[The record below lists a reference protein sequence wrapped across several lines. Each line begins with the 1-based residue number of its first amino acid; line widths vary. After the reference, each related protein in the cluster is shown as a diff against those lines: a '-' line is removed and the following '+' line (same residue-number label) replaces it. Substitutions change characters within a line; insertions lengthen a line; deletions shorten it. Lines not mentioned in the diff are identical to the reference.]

1 MIGEWSGEIY
11 FNNGPRPTFFDR
23 ESAYI
28 LQDDL
33 QIATLTVRETIYFAA
48 SFRMEEGSSAEEINK
63 RVELLLELMSLSHI
77 QDSFVGDAMHRGIS
91 GGQLKRLSI
100 AVEMVSLPFIVFL
113 DEPTSGLDSTMAL
126 DVMQTACRL
135 AREHRTCIA
144 TIHQPSPEVF
154 ALFDY
159 VVLLSEGRLIYF
171 GTVHQVQ
178 EYFCGQVLSYTW
190 EEGKNPAEFLI
201 EVSEGLLIPDDRS
214 MPLTAVELD
223 RMFSNSPYKYLPEL
237 SNAKERISVS
247 EVDNGKMYNQ
257 HQKGSSAAAYAR
269 LHATT
274 KWTQFKLL
282 MYRCGLSIIRDRDE
296 TLAHLLKNFAV
307 GLLYGIIFYGEADVS
322 TPLFDENGL
331 PTSDVL
337 NVASLLYS
345 SLMFVMMSNIQ
356 AIPHLISRNLIFRRE
371 VASFAYAV
379 SPYWLAHTLSIIPM
393 MVVGYFLFLM
403 SCYFTAGFPL
413 TGAYFFYY
421 YFLILFAGLIS
432 YYYAM
437 LLAALIPQENL
448 AFEAFAL
455 VFTTLNI
462 FVGFLITLDNIP
474 AMWSWVPY
482 INFSRWAF
490 QGLMVNQWEDYDD
503 DSSGQTVLELY
514 GFDGFDK
521 MDAFWILFLYIL
533 ALVVLVYAAMRPPLK
548 KLVKVARVP
557 SATISPII
565 EVDDDKKLNL
575 KSTLLQ
581 PADAEAQHFF
591 FQQHTPRFQ
600 DGQSVSNVSI
610 LNTNSNNSI
619 VDATK
624 VPKKSGYHL
633 TFCQLSYTVDGGTMT
648 ASKNGLQE
656 PLKILQNVTG
666 RVEPREMCAVM
677 GASGA
682 GKSTLLD
689 ILADRKTIGRIEGE
703 IFINGHA
710 RTADAMESTA
720 YVMQD
725 SAHKEYLTVRET
737 LEFAA
742 NFRMLQSEPAVVKEQ
757 RVKDLLM
764 TLRLDTVADSMV
776 GDMEARGISG
786 GQRRRLS
793 IGVEM
798 VHLPK
803 MLFLDEP
810 TTGLDSASA
819 NEVVS
824 VLRILTNQHRTVIC
838 TIHQPS
844 AKCFSMFDKVLLLG
858 EGRTIYFGAMKEMQ
872 SYFMNCVYQFPYK
885 EGRNVADYMAD
896 IGSGTSMN
904 GVGDHGVVT
913 VSQLVEMYEGSDL
926 YLKLESD
933 LVKLLKED
941 EANYPPPPPTA
952 VVELSW
958 WERMGEI
965 WIEYVPGAKV
975 KYSTSQWYQVK
986 QLWYRK
992 YLERIRCLPVL
1003 LAPVVR

>member
-1 MIGEWSGEIY
+1 
-11 FNNGPRPTFFDR
+11 
-23 ESAYI
+23 
-28 LQDDL
+28 
-33 QIATLTVRETIYFAA
+33 
-48 SFRMEEGSSAEEINK
+48 
-63 RVELLLELMSLSHI
+63 
-77 QDSFVGDAMHRGIS
+77 
-91 GGQLKRLSI
+91 
-100 AVEMVSLPFIVFL
+100 
-113 DEPTSGLDSTMAL
+113 
-126 DVMQTACRL
+126 
-135 AREHRTCIA
+135 
-144 TIHQPSPEVF
+144 
-154 ALFDY
+154 
-159 VVLLSEGRLIYF
+159 
-171 GTVHQVQ
+171 
-178 EYFCGQVLSYTW
+178 
-190 EEGKNPAEFLI
+190 
-201 EVSEGLLIPDDRS
+201 
-214 MPLTAVELD
+214 
-223 RMFSNSPYKYLPEL
+223 
-237 SNAKERISVS
+237 
-247 EVDNGKMYNQ
+247 
-257 HQKGSSAAAYAR
+257 
-269 LHATT
+269 
-274 KWTQFKLL
+274 
-282 MYRCGLSIIRDRDE
+282 
-296 TLAHLLKNFAV
+296 
-307 GLLYGIIFYGEADVS
+307 
-322 TPLFDENGL
+322 
-331 PTSDVL
+331 
-337 NVASLLYS
+337 
-345 SLMFVMMSNIQ
+345 
-356 AIPHLISRNLIFRRE
+356 
-371 VASFAYAV
+371 
-379 SPYWLAHTLSIIPM
+379 
-393 MVVGYFLFLM
+393 
-403 SCYFTAGFPL
+403 
-413 TGAYFFYY
+413 
-421 YFLILFAGLIS
+421 
-432 YYYAM
+432 
-437 LLAALIPQENL
+437 
-448 AFEAFAL
+448 
-455 VFTTLNI
+455 
-462 FVGFLITLDNIP
+462 
-474 AMWSWVPY
+474 
-482 INFSRWAF
+482 
-490 QGLMVNQWEDYDD
+490 
-503 DSSGQTVLELY
+503 
-514 GFDGFDK
+514 
-521 MDAFWILFLYIL
+521 
-533 ALVVLVYAAMRPPLK
+533 
-548 KLVKVARVP
+548 
-557 SATISPII
+557 
-565 EVDDDKKLNL
+565 
-575 KSTLLQ
+575 
-581 PADAEAQHFF
+581 
-591 FQQHTPRFQ
+591 
-600 DGQSVSNVSI
+600 
-610 LNTNSNNSI
+610 
-619 VDATK
+619 
-624 VPKKSGYHL
+624 
-633 TFCQLSYTVDGGTMT
+633 
-648 ASKNGLQE
+648 
-656 PLKILQNVTG
+656 
-666 RVEPREMCAVM
+666 
-677 GASGA
+677 
-682 GKSTLLD
+682 
-689 ILADRKTIGRIEGE
+689 
-703 IFINGHA
+703 
-710 RTADAMESTA
+710 MESTA